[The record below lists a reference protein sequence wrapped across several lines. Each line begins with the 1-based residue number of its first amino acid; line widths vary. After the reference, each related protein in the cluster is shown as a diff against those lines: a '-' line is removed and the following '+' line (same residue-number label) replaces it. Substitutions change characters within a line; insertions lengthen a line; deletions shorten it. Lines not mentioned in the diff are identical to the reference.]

1 MGNLNRV
8 VIKMKSQE
16 KYHTVRGYQLL
27 RKGKK
32 QLTPS
37 MEDYLEMIYRNYKKD
52 GYARVNTLAKKLN
65 VKASSVTKMVQKLT
79 ELELLIYEKY
89 GIISLTPKGMKLG
102 RFLLNR
108 HRIVENFLKLLGV
121 EDNLLKETELIEH
134 NVSITTLKKIDYLNR
149 FFDENIDIKERF
161 LSFTQT
167 VFDIED
173 EGEF

>member
-1 MGNLNRV
+1 
-8 VIKMKSQE
+8 
-16 KYHTVRGYQLL
+16 
-27 RKGKK
+27 
-32 QLTPS
+32 
-37 MEDYLEMIYRNYKKD
+37 
-52 GYARVNTLAKKLN
+52 
-65 VKASSVTKMVQKLT
+65 
-79 ELELLIYEKY
+79 
-89 GIISLTPKGMKLG
+89 
-102 RFLLNR
+102 
-108 HRIVENFLKLLGV
+108 V